1 VGNVYGF
8 SLGNVF
14 QVTKTFPFGELFG
27 INHVNNEKY
36 IGTCVNNIRTNL
48 LQNIYKK
55 LLVIILFF
63 GFTSFLFPGKI
74 ARINYIYEALLIV
87 VYVDTDFS
95 LY

>member
-36 IGTCVNNIRTNL
+36 TGTCVNNIRTNL
-48 LQNIYKK
+48 LQNIY
-55 LLVIILFF
+55 
-63 GFTSFLFPGKI
+63 
-74 ARINYIYEALLIV
+74 
-87 VYVDTDFS
+87 
-95 LY
+95 